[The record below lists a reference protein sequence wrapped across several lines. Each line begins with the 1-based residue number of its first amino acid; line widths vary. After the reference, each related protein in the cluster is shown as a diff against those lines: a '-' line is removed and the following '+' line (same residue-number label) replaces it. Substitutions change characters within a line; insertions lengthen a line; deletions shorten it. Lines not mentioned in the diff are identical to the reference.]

1 MARYDRSRIVTESD
15 KPVFVAVLNHLAAV
29 KPGAKL
35 TPEAYEGWWLAMQ
48 DWSIADFRRA
58 AAQLMQTVEFFPNP
72 YHFNELRKKAAEQ
85 SAGEAWEKVLHA
97 IRTMYVRDGASID
110 PKTDAV
116 VRQMGGY
123 AHLALSNSEDLKFR
137 ARDFQQLWADMGEV
151 EEARTALP
159 SASTLRINGPKKP
172 SFGNLLEKR
181 A

>member
-1 MARYDRSRIVTESD
+1 MMTDAD
-15 KPVFVAVLNHLAAV
+15 KPQFVAALAELVAL
-29 KPGAKL
+29 KPGAAL
-35 TPEAYEGWWLAMQ
+35 TPEQFGAWWNAMREE
-48 DWSIADFRRA
+48 WTLADFRGACKRLA
-58 AAQLMQTVEFFPNP
+58 RDCEFMPNP
-72 YHFNELRKKAAEQ
+72 YHFEQLRKKAAEQ

-97 IRTMYVRDGASID
+97 IRTMYVREGASVD

-137 ARDFQQLWADMGEV
+137 ARDFQQLWADMGKV

-172 SFGNLLEKR
+172 SFGNLLENR